1 MFPSR
6 LARKFANGFLFGI
19 SFVGFV
25 GYLSRLNS
33 MYYKTSFA
41 FVLATDAVSSS
52 KHTVLR
58 NFHSRPTPMYRFV
71 AYNDVDAVKVEQKI

>member
-41 FVLATDAVSSS
+41 FVLATDAVSSG
-52 KHTVLR
+52 KHITSQ
-58 NFHSRPTPMYRFV
+58 FHSRPTPKYSFI
-71 AYNDVDAVKVEQKI
+71 AYKDVDAV